1 MRRIGRIML
10 VCLLGVLSLSG
21 KAQELNANIIINS
34 DKVQATNKQVFTT
47 LQNALREFVNTRKW
61 TDATFSPN
69 ERIDCSM
76 TIIVSEMPS
85 DNSFKSEIQVQARR
99 PVYNASYTTPLFNF
113 RDKDLTFDY
122 TEFEP
127 MEYTENTLNS
137 NLIATVVFYIYTI
150 LGLDFDSFSPKGGTA
165 YLQQAQQIVNLAQA
179 QTSWNGWKA
188 FENDRNRHALITALT
203 DNTSDAFR
211 DMWYNY
217 HRKGLDDMV
226 ANAERGRATILS
238 SIPVLKQVKSARP
251 TSPLIQ
257 LFADTK
263 LDELVNVYSEATP
276 QEKQEGYNDLSNL
289 FPAFTTRLEPLK
301 K

>member
-1 MRRIGRIML
+1 MRKVGRITL
-10 VCLLGVLSLSG
+10 VCLLCVLSFSG
-21 KAQELNANIIINS
+21 KAQELNANITINS
-34 DKVQATNKQVFTT
+34 DKVQTTNKQVFTT

-113 RDKDLTFDY
+113 RDKDLSFDY

-127 MEYTENTLNS
+127 LEYTENTLNS
-137 NLIATVVFYIYTI
+137 NLVATVVFYIYAI

-165 YLQQAQQIVNLAQA
+165 FFQQAQQIVNLAQA

-203 DNTSDAFR
+203 DNTSDVFR

-217 HRKGLDDMV
+217 HRKGLDEMV

-238 SIPVLKQVKSARP
+238 SIPVLKQIKSTRP
-251 TSPLIQ
+251 MSPLIQ
-257 LFADTK
+257 VFADTK
-263 LDELVNVYSEATP
+263 LDELVNVYSEATS

-289 FPAFTTRLEPLK
+289 FPAFSTRLEPLK